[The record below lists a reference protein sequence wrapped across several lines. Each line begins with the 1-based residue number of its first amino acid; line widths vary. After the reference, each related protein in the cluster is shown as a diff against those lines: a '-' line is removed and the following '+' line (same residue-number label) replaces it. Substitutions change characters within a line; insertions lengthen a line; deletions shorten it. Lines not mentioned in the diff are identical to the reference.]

1 MKKSNGHNLSGY
13 LLSAA
18 VAAATAAMAMPAQ
31 AYNLYSQ
38 DGTEVNLDV
47 EAVVGV
53 FSSDETYGN
62 SESKPGWQEGYIK
75 YGFSGTRELSNGV
88 SLFGAAN
95 AVSSG
100 TWGDG
105 DAAGLT
111 TGDESK
117 TKIEDLYAGFRTDMF
132 ELSVGR
138 QNLSIGDGFILNG
151 DSLNLGKGL
160 EGIDPA
166 FEPDRGG
173 AYWLAARKAFDKTV
187 VARVGGEDGVRSDIF
202 WLESDNAGQASMELA
217 GINLEYV
224 TEKGTFGAM
233 YIKGLGVDA
242 GEAAFMGLE
251 GRDGQKTISVRY
263 QGNAGVENLF
273 LSSEYVSQEDGV
285 SGDDTN
291 AWYAEAGWTFA
302 DAPWA
307 PSVNYRFTSYD
318 EGYDPLFF
326 GFSRGYGT
334 WFQGEVA
341 ANYAGPFGT
350 GTDIHYLGVTAHP
363 TEMLTVGAGYFNFED
378 KNDTD
383 SVDMSANELNIW
395 AEWVAMDHLIISPVL
410 GFYTPDNANSTQ
422 GNDDTNTYAQVIAIV
437 PF

>member
-1 MKKSNGHNLSGY
+1 MKKLNGHNLSGY

-38 DGTEVNLDV
+38 DGAEVNLDV
-47 EAVVGV
+47 EAVFGT
-53 FSSDETYGN
+53 FSSEETYGN
-62 SESKPGWQEGYIK
+62 SASDPGWQEGYIK
-75 YGFSGTRELSNGV
+75 YGFSGSRDLGNGAT
-88 SLFGAAN
+88 LFGAAN

-111 TGDESK
+111 TGDETK
-117 TKIEDLYAGFRTDMF
+117 TKIEDLYIGFRTDMF
-132 ELSVGR
+132 ELSAGR

-187 VARVGGEDGVRSDIF
+187 VARIGGDAGLRSDIF
-202 WLESDNAGQASMELA
+202 WIESDNAGQASMELGGA
-217 GINLEYV
+217 NLEYV

-273 LSSEYVSQEDGV
+273 LSAEYVSQEDGV

-307 PSVNYRFTSYD
+307 PSVNYRFTRYD

-350 GTDIHYLGVTAHP
+350 GTDINYLGVTAHP

-383 SVDMSANELNIW
+383 AVDLSANELNIW

-410 GFYTPDNANSTQ
+410 GFYTPDSANSSQ
-422 GNDDTNTYAQVIAIV
+422 GNDNTNTYAQIIAIV